1 MSFYFVSGAD
11 GAVLPGPAAGSEDGA
26 RAAEREALD
35 AYSAV
40 VTSVAERLIPSV
52 ASLVVARRMPGGQRA
67 EGAGSRGRGRP
78 PSPMGASL
86 TWKSWARIPS
96 PTWPCCASGP
106 PI

>member
-52 ASLVVARRMPGGQRA
+52 ASLAVARRMPGGQRA
-67 EGAGSRGRGRP
+67 GGGRSRGALTPDGYLP
-78 PSPMGASL
+78 PLPHLVAGAREG
-86 TWKSWARIPS
+86 TGHFP
-96 PTWPCCASGP
+96 
-106 PI
+106 